1 MMLHHL
7 KGWNTRKRNW
17 TRPAGGAAKG
27 LLAAL
32 LLVTALSSKATAEHF
47 EYEVTV
53 ASAKDKARSGADTYP
68 PPQGHNPRPVCHAK
82 VGEQLTF
89 QFFMSSNFPH
99 DAIKGVTV
107 RYFIVPIP
115 KVGSPDVPK
124 PGDDALLSGHFIMDF
139 KPDTG
144 KVGLRQVFHADKPG
158 VYLVRVQSENSD
170 SDHEHFSALDLV
182 VE

>member
-1 MMLHHL
+1 MVRRLL
-7 KGWNTRKRNW
+7 NWKARVSNW
-17 TRPAGGAAKG
+17 TRPASGAAKG
-27 LLAAL
+27 LFAL
-32 LLVTALSSKATAEHF
+32 LVVAMLACPAWAEHF
-47 EYEVTV
+47 DFDVTV
-53 ASAKDKARSGADTYP
+53 TSAKDKARSSTDTYP
-68 PPQGHNPRPVCHAK
+68 PPQGRNPRPVCHAK
-82 VGEQLTF
+82 MGEPLVF

-115 KVGSPDVPK
+115 KVGSPDVPNS
-124 PGDDALLSGHFIMDF
+124 GDDALVSGHFIMDF

-144 KVGLRQVFHADKPG
+144 KVGLRQVFHAAKPG

>member
-1 MMLHHL
+1 MVRAVTN
-7 KGWNTRKRNW
+7 WNARASSW
-17 TRPAGGAAKG
+17 TRPAGGAQG

-32 LLVTALSSKATAEHF
+32 LVVMALASVARAEHF
-47 EYEVTV
+47 EYELTVT
-53 ASAKDKARSGADTYP
+53 SAKDKARSGSDTYP
-68 PPQGHNPRPVCHAK
+68 PPQGRNPRPVCHAK

-115 KVGSPDVPK
+115 KVGSPEVPK
-124 PGDDALLSGHFIMDF
+124 PGDDALLNGHFIMDF

>member
-1 MMLHHL
+1 MVRRLL
-7 KGWNTRKRNW
+7 NWKARVSNW
-17 TRPAGGAAKG
+17 TPPAGGAVKG
-27 LLAAL
+27 MLAAL
-32 LLVTALSSKATAEHF
+32 FVVAMLASSAWAEHF
-47 EYEVTV
+47 DFDVTV
-53 ASAKDKARSGADTYP
+53 TSAKDKARSSADTYP
-68 PPQGHNPRPVCHAK
+68 PPQGRNPRPVCHAK
-82 VGEQLTF
+82 VGEPLVF

-115 KVGSPDVPK
+115 KVGSPDVPNS
-124 PGDDALLSGHFIMDF
+124 GDDALVSGHFIMDF

>member
-1 MMLHHL
+1 MVRRLL
-7 KGWNTRKRNW
+7 NWKARVSNW
-17 TRPAGGAAKG
+17 TPPAGGAVKG
-27 LLAAL
+27 MLAAL
-32 LLVTALSSKATAEHF
+32 FVVAMLASSAWAEHF
-47 EYEVTV
+47 DFDVTV
-53 ASAKDKARSGADTYP
+53 TSAKDKARSSADTYP
-68 PPQGHNPRPVCHAK
+68 PPQGRNPRPVCHAK
-82 VGEQLTF
+82 VGEPLVF

-115 KVGSPDVPK
+115 KVGSPEVPK
-124 PGDDALLSGHFIMDF
+124 PGDDALLSGNFIMDF

-158 VYLVRVQSENSD
+158 IYLVRVQSENSD